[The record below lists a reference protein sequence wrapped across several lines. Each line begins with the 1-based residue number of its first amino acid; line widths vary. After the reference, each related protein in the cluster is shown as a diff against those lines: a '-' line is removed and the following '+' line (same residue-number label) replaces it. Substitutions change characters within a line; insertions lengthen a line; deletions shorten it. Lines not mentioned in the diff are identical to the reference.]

1 MPTPRLFKSAKGG
14 VGSRPW
20 KTPLTEGAHVIAR
33 HVLQSPNGDTHEEDL
48 HQRIPALIP
57 PYRPL

>member
-1 MPTPRLFKSAKGG
+1 MPTPRLFKSAKAGWFG
-14 VGSRPW
+14 PW

-33 HVLQSPNGDTHEEDL
+33 HVLQSPNGDTYEEDL

-57 PYRPL
+57 TYRPL